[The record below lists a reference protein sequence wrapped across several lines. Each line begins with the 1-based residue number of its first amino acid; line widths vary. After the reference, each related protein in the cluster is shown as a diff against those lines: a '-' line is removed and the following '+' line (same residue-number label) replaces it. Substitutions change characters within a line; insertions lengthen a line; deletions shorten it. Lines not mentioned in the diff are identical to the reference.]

1 MHTNEDKLFVP
12 IRNTIRSFL
21 CVATRFS
28 SCGNLTADFT
38 HEERDFFAATSL
50 RHSDFGYSDFG
61 FWLRPWPRWAHSWQG
76 FLSILRNNLASCAFL
91 VLRGCAISRRAAIVC
106 FHAWPH

>member
-1 MHTNEDKLFVP
+1 MGCDTNGHESARIYTNVDKLFVL

-61 FWLRPWPRWAHSWQG
+61 FWLRPWPRWVYSWFPSFFG
-76 FLSILRNNLASCAFL
+76 
-91 VLRGCAISRRAAIVC
+91 SRAR
-106 FHAWPH
+106 PL